1 MYRLLAIAFMVV
13 TAPLWVPVAVYLAC
27 TMHWTDTVPS
37 EEDLK

>member
-1 MYRLLAIAFMVV
+1 MYRLLAVALTTV
-13 TAPLWVPVAVYLAC
+13 TAPLWVPVAVYLVC